1 MNDDAQEIYRDEYD
15 GIITRAVISFFEL
28 IGT

>member
-1 MNDDAQEIYRDEYD
+1 MGGDAQLVYLGKYD